1 MDKYLPPFQ
10 THCSTHLVRF
20 LRERRGGQP
29 QSLPPSQMVHLPVA
43 CHRARCPGT
52 TLLQGQHGSGAS
64 TPTPGDSRHEC
75 LLRGEEGMAKRTRR
89 RGKGGGGGGG
99 GRGRQKSSR
108 IRRGGEEE
116 WTGGG
121 EGGL

>member
-1 MDKYLPPFQ
+1 M
-10 THCSTHLVRF
+10 
-20 LRERRGGQP
+20 
-29 QSLPPSQMVHLPVA
+29 
-43 CHRARCPGT
+43 
-52 TLLQGQHGSGAS
+52 QGQHGSGAS

-99 GRGRQKSSR
+99 RGRQKSSR